1 MRALYWTLGLSWVA
15 FLAFYLQGGRVG
27 SPAYLA
33 FGFLYMW
40 IPGLVALSFARK
52 EGVRLPLAL
61 RPNRYWLFAWL
72 FPVALTL
79 LSIPLSLPFG
89 AWKGWEALR
98 QTAPQE
104 AAQAIP
110 ETLSAL
116 FPLVLILSALVAGAT
131 VNLLAALGEE
141 LLWRGYLWEKV
152 TTPRTKVRGFSGFP
166 PKAPSGPRKTLTPY
180 RQASAMLLALP
191 RVFVW
196 SFTHR
201 TTRWNPLLQVSRSTG
216 NFVPKNI
223 VPNPCPPVVD
233 VGELSSLRSHVAARY
248 AARYAARDR

>member
-1 MRALYWTLGLSWVA
+1 MPRWY
-15 FLAFYLQGGRVG
+15 
-27 SPAYLA
+27 
-33 FGFLYMW
+33 
-40 IPGLVALSFARK
+40 AR
-52 EGVRLPLAL
+52 E
-61 RPNRYWLFAWL
+61 
-72 FPVALTL
+72 
-79 LSIPLSLPFG
+79 
-89 AWKGWEALR
+89 EALR
-98 QTAPQE
+98 
-104 AAQAIP
+104 
-110 ETLSAL
+110 LAL
-116 FPLVLILSALVAGAT
+116 DFFQGD
-131 VNLLAALGEE
+131 E
-141 LLWRGYLWEKV
+141 LRASVFLHRYAV

-233 VGELSSLRSHVAARY
+233 VGESMYPRFKNRGIIAPPHPLFSPKIGGI
-248 AARYAARDR
+248 

>member
-1 MRALYWTLGLSWVA
+1 MRLHPKRDGNPRRF
-15 FLAFYLQGGRVG
+15 FLVLLLFSL
-27 SPAYLA
+27 
-33 FGFLYMW
+33 
-40 IPGLVALSFARK
+40 
-52 EGVRLPLAL
+52 LAL
-61 RPNRYWLFAWL
+61 GG
-72 FPVALTL
+72 V
-79 LSIPLSLPFG
+79 I
-89 AWKGWEALR
+89 
-98 QTAPQE
+98 
-104 AAQAIP
+104 
-110 ETLSAL
+110 
-116 FPLVLILSALVAGAT
+116 
-131 VNLLAALGEE
+131 LLAAREDPESLPLLLGI
-141 LLWRGYLWEKV
+141 LLVDLFLMGGLLYWLMGFPQRLFYEV

-233 VGELSSLRSHVAARY
+233 VGESMYPRFGQPVSRVSVS
-248 AARYAARDR
+248 

>member
-1 MRALYWTLGLSWVA
+1 MIRAVLD
-15 FLAFYLQGGRVG
+15 
-27 SPAYLA
+27 
-33 FGFLYMW
+33 
-40 IPGLVALSFARK
+40 PGVLVAA
-52 EGVRLPLAL
+52 
-61 RPNRYWLFAWL
+61 
-72 FPVALTL
+72 L
-79 LSIPLSLPFG
+79 LSSQG
-89 AWKGWEALR
+89 APAQLLRLLVKGHF
-98 QTAPQE
+98 Q
-104 AAQAIP
+104 
-110 ETLSAL
+110 
-116 FPLVLILSALVAGAT
+116 LVLSPK
-131 VNLLAALGEE
+131 LLEE
-141 LLWRGYLWEKV
+141 AEQVV
-152 TTPRTKVRGFSGFP
+152 TTPRTKVRGFSGSP

-248 AARYAARDR
+248 ALRDR